1 MRFIHRLIHM
11 FSALLAQFPSRK
23 GEIFLYRA
31 RVDIRSLFSLT
42 LPSPD
47 GRGFLVSASLFKK
60 INVGV
65 GSKPTL
71 LCNHARKGI
80 RRGRRPFS
88 KKINVGVGSKP
99 ALLCNHARKG
109 IHKVRSQ
116 LFFPRHMA
124 CTTPFFPHPTLSR
137 RARVFG
143 FGVPFLKKIN
153 VGVGSKPTL
162 LCNHTRKGI
171 HKVRSQPFFVRHIAS
186 TISFSPHPNP
196 LPKGDGFWFR
206 RPFLKKLM

>member
-23 GEIFLYRA
+23 GEIFLSRA
-31 RVDIRSLFSLT
+31 RVDIRSLFSHT

-65 GSKPTL
+65 CSKPTL

-116 LFFPRHMA
+116 
-124 CTTPFFPHPTLSR
+124 
-137 RARVFG
+137 
-143 FGVPFLKKIN
+143 
-153 VGVGSKPTL
+153 
-162 LCNHTRKGI
+162 
-171 HKVRSQPFFVRHIAS
+171 PFFVRHIAS